1 MKKSELID
9 KLFNQIE
16 KDKKV
21 IKENLIQVMDYI
33 KLETND
39 ELGNTISFEI
49 KYRRN
54 RRKGDNDEKH

>member
-9 KLFNQIE
+9 KLFKQIE
-16 KDKKV
+16 EDREI

-49 KYRRN
+49 KYK
-54 RRKGDNDEKH
+54 RKGDNDEKY

>member
-49 KYRRN
+49 KYRR
-54 RRKGDNDEKH
+54 KGDNDEKH

>member
-21 IKENLIQVMDYI
+21 IRENLIQVMDYI

-49 KYRRN
+49 KYRR
-54 RRKGDNDEKH
+54 KGDNDEKH

>member
-9 KLFNQIE
+9 KLFKQIE
-16 KDKKV
+16 KDRET

-49 KYRRN
+49 KYRR
-54 RRKGDNDEKH
+54 KGDNDEKH

>member
-1 MKKSELID
+1 LKKPELID

-16 KDKKV
+16 KDKKI
-21 IKENLIQVMDYI
+21 IKENLMQVMDYI

-49 KYRRN
+49 KYK
-54 RRKGDNDEKH
+54 RKGDTDEKH

>member
-9 KLFNQIE
+9 KLFKQIE
-16 KDKKV
+16 EDREI

-49 KYRRN
+49 KYK
-54 RRKGDNDEKH
+54 RKGDNYEKY